1 MCDITTTSAIM
12 AHSSFPT
19 ARWRSSQSLVT
30 SASLESLASGDDFS
44 VFSPPRGCG
53 PNHTQRSSPPL
64 PLPTDATLG
73 ALWESRP
80 LVTAALGEWL
90 GASMSR
96 SRRRYRRRAGG
107 SSPSGDKETE
117 EDEQAAIS
125 DVSDA
130 EGEDDD
136 ADGASGDD
144 AEPAA
149 AVAAADK
156 DGRESA
162 FDCVEPPAMPA
173 VEYAARLA
181 RYSYASPPCLVLATV
196 YMDRVARRD
205 ASLALSPLNVHRL
218 LLAALGVAA
227 KVHDD
232 AAASA
237 RHYAL
242 VGGVEADE
250 VAALEMEL
258 LLALDWRTFV
268 SEAEYARQ
276 LRTLVWGAGA
286 VAVAAAIQAVP
297 AHKVDAKARAL
308 LAPRP
313 PLPMTA
319 DNREH
324 QPHDVVAVGG
334 T

>member
-1 MCDITTTSAIM
+1 MCGSNTTSTIM
-12 AHSSFPT
+12 ARSAFPT
-19 ARWRSSQSLVT
+19 ARRRSPQSLVT
-30 SASLESLASGDDFS
+30 SASFDSLASGDDLVVS
-44 VFSPPRGCG
+44 SPPRGCG
-53 PNHTQRSSPPL
+53 HHHTQRSSPPL
-64 PLPTDATLG
+64 PVPTDATLG

-90 GASMSR
+90 GASMGR
-96 SRRRYRRRAGG
+96 SCRRYRRRAGDREAEG
-107 SSPSGDKETE
+107 
-117 EDEQAAIS
+117 EDEAAIS

-130 EGEDDD
+130 EGEEDDD
-136 ADGASGDD
+136 DDASGDD
-144 AEPAA
+144 AGA
-149 AVAAADK
+149 AAADK

-173 VEYAARLA
+173 VDYAARLA

-205 ASLALSPLNVHRL
+205 ASLALSLLNVHRL

-268 SEAEYARQ
+268 SEAEYGRQ

-286 VAVAAAIQAVP
+286 AAVAAAIEAVP
-297 AHKVDAKARAL
+297 ALKVDTKARAL

-313 PLPMTA
+313 PLPVTA
-319 DNREH
+319 DSRER
-324 QPHDVVAVGG
+324 QPREVAAVGG
-334 T
+334 A

>member
-1 MCDITTTSAIM
+1 MCGTNTTSTIM
-12 AHSSFPT
+12 ARSSFPT
-19 ARWRSSQSLVT
+19 ARRRSPQSLVA
-30 SASLESLASGDDFS
+30 SASFESLASGDDLVVS
-44 VFSPPRGCG
+44 SPPRGCG
-53 PNHTQRSSPPL
+53 HRHTQRSSPPL
-64 PLPTDATLG
+64 PVPTDATLG
-73 ALWESRP
+73 AVWESRP

-90 GASMSR
+90 GASMGR
-96 SRRRYRRRAGG
+96 SRRRCRRRAGDREAEG
-107 SSPSGDKETE
+107 
-117 EDEQAAIS
+117 EDEAAIS

-130 EGEDDD
+130 EGEEDDDDD
-136 ADGASGDD
+136 ASGDE
-144 AEPAA
+144 AEAS
-149 AVAAADK
+149 AADK

-173 VEYAARLA
+173 VDYAARLA

-268 SEAEYARQ
+268 SEAEYIRQ

-286 VAVAAAIQAVP
+286 AAVAAAIQALP

-313 PLPMTA
+313 PLPVTA
-319 DNREH
+319 DSRE
-324 QPHDVVAVGG
+324 QQLPEVVAVGG
-334 T
+334 A

>member
-1 MCDITTTSAIM
+1 MCGTTTTSTIM
-12 AHSSFPT
+12 ARSAFPT
-19 ARWRSSQSLVT
+19 ARRRSPQSLIT
-30 SASLESLASGDDFS
+30 SASFDSLASGDDLVVS
-44 VFSPPRGCG
+44 SPPRGCG
-53 PNHTQRSSPPL
+53 HDHTQRSSPPL
-64 PLPTDATLG
+64 PVPTDATLG

-80 LVTAALGEWL
+80 LVTAALGAWL
-90 GASMSR
+90 GASMGR
-96 SRRRYRRRAGG
+96 SRRRYRRRAG
-107 SSPSGDKETE
+107 DTAAE
-117 EDEQAAIS
+117 EDDEAAIS

-136 ADGASGDD
+136 DDDDASGDEAD
-144 AEPAA
+144 A
-149 AVAAADK
+149 AAADK

-173 VEYAARLA
+173 VDYAARLA

-258 LLALDWRTFV
+258 LLALGWRTFV
-268 SEAEYARQ
+268 SEAEYGRQ

-286 VAVAAAIQAVP
+286 AAVAAAIQAVP

-308 LAPRP
+308 LSPRP
-313 PLPMTA
+313 PLPVTA
-319 DNREH
+319 DSRE
-324 QPHDVVAVGG
+324 QPPREVVAAGG
-334 T
+334 A